1 MSKRTIAVAA
11 LAVESVILGAVGLVA
26 LDLRAHHHVEELGGV
41 NVWGYRGGVL
51 RQKRA
56 NETRLALVGGD
67 LAFGW
72 GVAANETMPYYLR
85 RLVALDV
92 DRPGQPPRIV
102 TAVNLSAQGLLPSEY
117 DAWIDHFAYLRPD
130 VICILPDPPQ
140 HRLRSGRFLP
150 DRRSAFFTTFG
161 YSPILPLVVK
171 EKGDVVDS
179 ALLRGAG
186 AWLARADLER
196 PAPREAGS
204 GRVLDAAVRA
214 ALRTAPAGVVVV
226 LPPDSDA
233 DPAGIAVG
241 DRRLRVVDLNHATH
255 PYDSALT
262 LDGFHFGAGG
272 HSWAADVVAPSV
284 LGLLR

>member
-51 RQKRA
+51 RQKQA

-72 GVAANETMPYYLR
+72 GVAANETTPYYLR
-85 RLVALDV
+85 RLVALEV
-92 DRPGQPPRIV
+92 DRPGQPARIV
-102 TAVNLSAQGLLPSEY
+102 TAVNLSAQGLPPAEY

-186 AWLARADLER
+186 AWLAFADLEG
-196 PAPREAGS
+196 PAPRESGS
-204 GRVLDAAVRA
+204 GRGLEAAVRA
-214 ALRTAPAGVVVV
+214 ALRAAPAGVVVV
-226 LPPDSDA
+226 LPQDPDA
-233 DPAGIAVG
+233 EPPVIAVR
-241 DRRLRVVDLNHATH
+241 DRRLRIVDLNQAARRDADATI
-255 PYDSALT
+255 
-262 LDGFHFGAGG
+262 LDGFHFSAGG
-272 HSWAADVVAPSV
+272 HSWAAEAVAPAV
-284 LGLLR
+284 LELLR